1 MATTPDSD
9 VFSIDM
15 QIYDTRTCFPGKKG
29 KKNTSSVS
37 EDEMSLTGSPSL
49 SRRRL
54 GSFNN
59 GQNGQQSSGKDER
72 SPGTNIKLLG
82 LF

>member
-1 MATTPDSD
+1 MAATTDSD

-15 QIYDTRTCFPGKKG
+15 QIYDTRTCYPLKKG
-29 KKNTSSVS
+29 RKNAANSGMS
-37 EDEMSLTGSPSL
+37 EDEISLTGSPAL

-59 GQNGQQSSGKDER
+59 GSSGQPTSGKDER
-72 SPGTNIKLLG
+72 SPGT
-82 LF
+82 